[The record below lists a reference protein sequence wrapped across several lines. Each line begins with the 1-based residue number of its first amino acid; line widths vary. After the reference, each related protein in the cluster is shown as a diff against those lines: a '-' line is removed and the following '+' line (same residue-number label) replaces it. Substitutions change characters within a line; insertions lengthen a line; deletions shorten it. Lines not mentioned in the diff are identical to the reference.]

1 MNLTIEN
8 YNGQLVA
15 DSREVAAMLGR
26 PHWVLVR
33 SVRTYCRYLNDNKIG
48 VVEFFI
54 PATYKD
60 EKGEERP
67 CYKLTEKGC
76 DFVANKTTGEKGAV
90 FTAQYVSA
98 FHAMRDYLLELQSP
112 VWQDTRSIGKQVR
125 KEETAAIKSLVN
137 YATAHGSQNAQRYY
151 AILSTL
157 ADRTAGITD
166 RDSATVVQLT
176 MLLTVERMIAQEI
189 ERGIGA
195 ALPYKAIYRA
205 CKVRLSAV
213 QNALSP
219 CEGPVAV

>member
-1 MNLTIEN
+1 MNLIIEN
-8 YNGQLVA
+8 YHGQLVA

-26 PHWVLVR
+26 PHWALVR
-33 SVRTYCRYLNDNKIG
+33 SVRTYCRYLNDNRIG

-76 DFVANKTTGEKGAV
+76 DFVANKATGEKGAV

-125 KEETAAIKSLVN
+125 KEEITAIKSLLD
-137 YATAHGSQNAQRYY
+137 YATAQGSQNAQRYY
-151 AILSTL
+151 TSLSTL

-176 MLLTVERMIAQEI
+176 MLLTVERMIAREI

-195 ALPYKAIYRA
+195 ALPYKEIYQS

-213 QNALSP
+213 QSALSP

>member
-98 FHAMRDYLLELQSP
+98 FHAMRNYLLELQSP

-151 AILSTL
+151 TILSTL

-166 RDSATVVQLT
+166 RDSATVVQLN